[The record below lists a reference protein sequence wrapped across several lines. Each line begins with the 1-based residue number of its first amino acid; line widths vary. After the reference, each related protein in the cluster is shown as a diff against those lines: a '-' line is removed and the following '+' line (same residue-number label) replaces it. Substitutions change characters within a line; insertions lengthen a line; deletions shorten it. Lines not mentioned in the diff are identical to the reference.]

1 MAATNE
7 QGLQKI
13 ATIIAQYQTL
23 PGAMLPLLHAIQ
35 HDLSFIPSNALPLIA
50 KALNVS
56 RAEVHGVISFYHH
69 FRTEEPGTHV
79 IEICRGESCQAMGSR
94 TLEHNIKQHLGIDYH
109 QTSKDQQYTLE
120 PVYCLGN
127 CACSPAI
134 RIGDDIHG
142 EVDQQKFEKIIT
154 SLNTYSLELT

>member
-7 QGLQKI
+7 QGLRQIAAIIEQHQK
-13 ATIIAQYQTL
+13 L
-23 PGAMLPLLHAIQ
+23 PGAMLPILHAIQ
-35 HDLSFIPSNALPLIA
+35 DALSFIPSNALPLIA

-69 FRTEEPGTHV
+69 FRTEKPGTHV
-79 IEICRGESCQAMGSR
+79 IEVCRGESCQAMGSR
-94 TLEHNIKQHLGIDYH
+94 ALEARVKDKLAIDYH
-109 QTSKDQQYTLE
+109 QTTSDQQYTLE

-142 EVDQQKFEKIIT
+142 EVTEQKFADILD
-154 SLNTYSLELT
+154 SLTTYSLELK

>member
-1 MAATNE
+1 MTITNV
-7 QGLQKI
+7 QGLQQI
-13 ATIIAQYQTL
+13 AIIIEQHQTL
-23 PGAMLPLLHAIQ
+23 PGAMLPILHAIQ
-35 HDLSFIPSNALPLIA
+35 NDLSFIPSNALPLIA

-56 RAEVHGVISFYHH
+56 KAEVHGVISFYHH
-69 FRTEEPGTHV
+69 FRTEEPGAHV

-94 TLEHNIKQHLGIDYH
+94 TLEENIKQNLSIDYH
-109 QTSKDQQYTLE
+109 QTSKDRQYTLE

-127 CACSPAI
+127 CACSPAM

-142 EVDQQKFEKIIT
+142 ELDLPKFEQIIA

>member
-7 QGLQKI
+7 QGLLNI
-13 ATIIAQYQTL
+13 TTIIKKHQAL
-23 PGAMLPLLHAIQ
+23 PGAMLPILHAIQ
-35 HDLSFIPSNALPLIA
+35 HELSFIPSNAHTLIA

-56 RAEVHGVISFYHH
+56 KAEVHGVISFYPH
-69 FRTEEPGTHV
+69 FRTEQPGTHV

-94 TLEHNIKQHLGIDYH
+94 ALETTIKKHLSIDYH
-109 QTSKDQQYTLE
+109 QTSKDKQYTLE

-127 CACSPAI
+127 CACSPAM

-142 EVDQQKFEKIIT
+142 ELDQQKFERILA
-154 SLNTYSLELT
+154 SLNTYSLELK

>member
-7 QGLQKI
+7 QGLLQI
-13 ATIIAQYQTL
+13 ATIIEQHQTL
-23 PGAMLPLLHAIQ
+23 PGAMLPILHAIQ
-35 HDLSFIPSNALPLIA
+35 NDLSFIPSNALPLIA

-69 FRTEEPGTHV
+69 FRSEEPGTHV
-79 IEICRGESCQAMGSR
+79 IEVCRGESCQAMGSR
-94 TLEHNIKQHLGIDYH
+94 TLEENIKQRLAIDYH
-109 QTSKDQQYTLE
+109 QTSKDRQYTLE

-142 EVDQQKFEKIIT
+142 ELDQQKFEQILE
-154 SLNTYSLELT
+154 SLNTYSLELK

>member
-1 MAATNE
+1 MVSTNE
-7 QGLQKI
+7 QGLQQI
-13 ATIIAQYQTL
+13 ATIIEQHQTTL
-23 PGAMLPLLHAIQ
+23 GAMLPILHAIQ
-35 HDLSFIPSNALPLIA
+35 DELSFIPSNALPLIA

-69 FRTEEPGTHV
+69 FRTKQPGTHI
-79 IEICRGESCQAMGSR
+79 IEVCRGESCQAMGSR
-94 TLEHNIKQHLGIDYH
+94 ALEQSIKQFLAIDYH
-109 QTSKDQQYTLE
+109 QTSKNRQYTLE

-142 EVDQQKFEKIIT
+142 ELDQHKFKKILE
-154 SLNTYSLELT
+154 SLSTYSLELT